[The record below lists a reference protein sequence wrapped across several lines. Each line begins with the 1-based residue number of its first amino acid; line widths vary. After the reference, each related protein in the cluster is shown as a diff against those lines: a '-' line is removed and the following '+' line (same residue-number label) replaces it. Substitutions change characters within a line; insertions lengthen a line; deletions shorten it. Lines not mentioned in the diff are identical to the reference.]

1 MSFESKLT
9 VFGYYKGTTGEYWP
23 DYVILDN
30 GGILS
35 VEYETRKYY
44 PVDRDALLKL
54 ADELDTCTV
63 DRLNHL
69 GEADRI
75 SGREYARR
83 IREDLGVEDADNRS

>member
-1 MSFESKLT
+1 MLDCRYHGMCSLLSY
-9 VFGYYKGTTGEYWP
+9 GSNCA
-23 DYVILDN
+23 YVCPEMWRCQICELMPN
-30 GGILS
+30 VKS
-35 VEYETRKYY
+35 
-44 PVDRDALLKL
+44 LLAL

-83 IREDLGVEDADNRS
+83 IREDLGVER